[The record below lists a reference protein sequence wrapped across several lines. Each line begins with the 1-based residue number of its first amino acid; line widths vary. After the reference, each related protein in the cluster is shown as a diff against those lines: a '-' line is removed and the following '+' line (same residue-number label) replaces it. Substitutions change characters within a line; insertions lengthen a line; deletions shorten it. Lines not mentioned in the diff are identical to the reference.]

1 MVVRR
6 IKYLRCIVLIVC
18 ILISNSL
25 KAENLIRTEG
35 VALITSTLDKSIYR
49 TRAIEN
55 ALQNLASQGVQTL
68 DSFSIVEN
76 GKVLLDQVH
85 LASKLGIQQYTVI
98 KEEVKGRSY
107 HVTLNVVLNN
117 EQSKK
122 QNNLCRKAA
131 PPALDYSIVL
141 EKKLNRMPAWV
152 LFSDDFINQA
162 LATHQFEPK
171 LEKPSRHTKQQI
183 QAASL
188 YDLYEKDNVGQSPVN
203 LYKLHTRVVIE
214 PSHNANL
221 VEKKLGLKI
230 TIFSNVTRKD
240 KKILEQIKQEHFI
253 IEQKNLNGL
262 FSPVTRRDW
271 PLIKD
276 KMANFILETIEQQLS
291 QLNCLKFLPKIQ
303 AKSGKIVLDY
313 GSYDGVTSSDM
324 FMLKNGNAKKI
335 YFRLESLDKHE
346 TTIKIVSKVESL
358 EALVGSTVELV
369 SGS

>member
-6 IKYLRCIVLIVC
+6 INYLRCLALIVC
-18 ILISNSL
+18 ILIANSL
-25 KAENLIRTEG
+25 RAESLIRTEG

-76 GKVLLDQVH
+76 GQVLLDQVH
-85 LASKLGIQQYTVI
+85 LASKLGIQEYSVI

-107 HVTLNVVLNN
+107 HVTLNVVVSN

-131 PPALDYSIVL
+131 PPSLDYSIVF
-141 EKKLNRMPAWV
+141 EKKLNKMPAWV
-152 LFSDDFINQA
+152 IFSDDFINKA

-171 LEKPSRHTKQQI
+171 LQKPSPHTDQQI

-188 YDLYEKDNVGQSPVN
+188 YSLFEKNTVGQPPVN
-203 LYKLHTRVVIE
+203 LYKLHTRVVLE
-214 PSHNANL
+214 PSHNVNL

-230 TIFSNVTRKD
+230 TIFSHVMRKD
-240 KKILEQIKQEHFI
+240 KKILEQIKQEHFT

-313 GSYDGVTSSDM
+313 GSYDGITPSDM
-324 FMLKNGNAKKI
+324 FILKNGNAKKI
-335 YFRLESLDKHE
+335 YFTLENLEEHQ

>member
-55 ALQNLASQGVQTL
+55 ALQNLAFQGTQTL

-85 LASKLGIQQYTVI
+85 LASKLGIQEYSVI
-98 KEEVKGRSY
+98 KEKVKGRSY
-107 HVTLNVVLNN
+107 HVTLDVVVNN
-117 EQSKK
+117 EQSKH
-122 QNNLCRKAA
+122 QNNLCRKAV
-131 PPALDYSIVL
+131 PPSLDYSIVL
-141 EKKLNRMPAWV
+141 EKKLDKMPAWV
-152 LFSDDFINQA
+152 VFSDEFMNQA

-171 LEKPSRHTKQQI
+171 LHKPSPHTKQQI

-188 YDLYEKDNVGQSPVN
+188 YSLYEKDNVGEPPVN
-203 LYKLHTRVVIE
+203 LYKLHTRVVLE
-214 PSHNANL
+214 PSHNVNL
-221 VEKKLGLKI
+221 VEKKLGLKL
-230 TIFSNVTRKD
+230 TIFSHVMRKD
-240 KKILEQIKQEHFI
+240 KKILEQIKQEHFT

-262 FSPVTRRDW
+262 ISPVTRRDW

-291 QLNCLKFLPKIQ
+291 QLSCLKFLPTIV
-303 AKSGKIVLDY
+303 AKSGKVFLDY
-313 GSYDGVTSSDM
+313 GSYDGIKPSDM
-324 FMLKNGNAKKI
+324 FKLKNRNAKKI
-335 YFRLESLDKHE
+335 YFRLENLDEHQ